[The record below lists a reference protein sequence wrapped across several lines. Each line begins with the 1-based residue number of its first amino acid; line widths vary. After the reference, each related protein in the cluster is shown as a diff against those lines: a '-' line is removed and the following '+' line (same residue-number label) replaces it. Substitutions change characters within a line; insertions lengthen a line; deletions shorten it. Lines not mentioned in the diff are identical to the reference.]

1 MKINLPVT
9 DKEIHLTNQDQ
20 LVSTTDLKG
29 STTYANDDFQR
40 ISGFSS
46 EELVGKNHNLVRH
59 PDMPPLAFADLWARI
74 KTGDSWMGV
83 VKNRCKNGDTY
94 WVDAYVSPI
103 FENNQH
109 TGYQSVRVK
118 PEDSLVKR
126 AENTYSAIR
135 TGKQKAPRKR
145 WSAYGLLLGLVLL
158 QILTT
163 LTTLYLVDDRSMAG
177 LTVGFIGLIILGSAA
192 VFLNPL
198 KNIYQK
204 ALNIVDNPVAQ
215 QVYNGSMNE
224 FGALDLALRMQQAQ
238 LRTVIGRVQDAT
250 SSLDQVA
257 SSTEQAMH
265 QSEQSVG
272 NQEAHLNDL
281 ASMIEQLDTSIH
293 EIDRSIE
300 GINQASVHM
309 DKETHRGHSRVDAS
323 VSSVH
328 RMAEQLSLATE
339 SIESLREDA
348 GSISDSIHA
357 ITEIADQT
365 NLLALNAAIEA
376 ARAGES
382 GRGFAVVADAVRQ
395 LASSTQGVTET
406 ITNRIQVIQKNISL
420 AVTQMGASH
429 QESQITVEQIEKA
442 GLVLSEM
449 TTAADQVLNS
459 SQRVAS
465 AVQEQSQASSSV
477 IESLEQLR
485 EVAESTRAQ
494 ASSTSR
500 SSDHLTEQI
509 RQMHSLAKAFSDK

>member
-9 DKEIHLTNQDQ
+9 DKEIHLTDKDQ
-20 LVSTTDLKG
+20 LVSTTNLKG
-29 STTYANDDFQR
+29 ITTYANNDFQR

-46 EELVGKNHNLVRH
+46 NELVGKNHNLVRH

-74 KTGDSWMGV
+74 KAGDSWMGV

-118 PEDSLVKR
+118 PEESLVKR
-126 AENTYSAIR
+126 AESTYTAIR
-135 TGKQKAPRKR
+135 TGKQKAPRRR

-158 QILTT
+158 QILST
-163 LTTLYLVDDRSMAG
+163 LTTLYLVDNRSLAG
-177 LTVGFIGLIILGSAA
+177 LTVGFLGLIILGTAA
-192 VFLNPL
+192 IFLNPL

-250 SSLDQVA
+250 HSLDQVA
-257 SSTEQAMH
+257 NTTEEATQ
-265 QSEQSVG
+265 QSERSAG
-272 NQEAHLNDL
+272 NQETHLNDL
-281 ASMIEQLDTSIH
+281 SSMIEQLDSSIR
-293 EIDRSIE
+293 EIDHSME
-300 GINQASVHM
+300 GINQASIHM
-309 DKETHRGHSRVDAS
+309 DEETHRGQISVENS

-328 RMAEQLSLATE
+328 RMAEQLNLATA

-348 GSISDSIHA
+348 DSISDSIRA
-357 ITEIADQT
+357 ITDIADQT

-395 LASSTQGVTET
+395 LASSTQDVTET
-406 ITNRIQVIQKNISL
+406 ITSRIQVIQKNINQ
-420 AVTQMGASH
+420 AVRQMEQSH
-429 QESQITVEQIEKA
+429 QESQTTVEQIEKA
-442 GLVLSEM
+442 GLVLNEM
-449 TTAADQVLNS
+449 TAAADQVLNS
-459 SQRVAS
+459 SQRVTT
-465 AVQEQSQASSSV
+465 AVQQQSQASSSV
-477 IESLEQLR
+477 IESLQQLR
-485 EVAESTRAQ
+485 EVAKSTRTQ
-494 ASSTSR
+494 AAATSR
-500 SSDHLTEQI
+500 SADHLTEQI
-509 RQMHSLAKAFSDK
+509 RQMYSLAKAFSDK